1 LDLEQQ
7 QATLL
12 TLFENYAS
20 LNFLAKANLV
30 GPMQVTWVLVVN
42 FQQPVRMSLLTD
54 STVNHANFLGREY
67 VLLLAFTSQTHDEA
81 HS

>member
-30 GPMQVTWVLVVN
+30 NPMHVTSVLVVN
-42 FQQPVRMSLLTD
+42 FQQPVKMSLATD
-54 STVNHANFLGREY
+54 STVNHANFLSREF

>member
-1 LDLEQQ
+1 MDLEQQ
-7 QATLL
+7 LATLL

-30 GPMQVTWVLVVN
+30 NPMQVTWVLVIN
-42 FQQPVRMSLLTD
+42 FQQHLKVPLLTD
-54 STVNHANFLGREY
+54 STVNHANFLSREY